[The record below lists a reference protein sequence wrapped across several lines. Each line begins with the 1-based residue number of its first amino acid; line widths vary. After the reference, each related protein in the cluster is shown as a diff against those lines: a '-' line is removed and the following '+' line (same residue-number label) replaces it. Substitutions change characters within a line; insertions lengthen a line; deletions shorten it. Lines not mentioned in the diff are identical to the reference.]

1 MKENAGPSHD
11 STVTPRFDYVKAN
24 ELLLMINTI
33 RSSVALRPLG
43 KYCTADGDH
52 GGPPVIGRALHVA
65 SEVALGPPKQT
76 QA

>member
-1 MKENAGPSHD
+1 MKENAGPSYD
-11 STVTPRFDYVKAN
+11 STVTPGLTILRRTNSYTV
-24 ELLLMINTI
+24 INTI

-65 SEVALGPPKQT
+65 CEVALGLPKQT